1 MENLVMN
8 ISREVLIKNPKGGM
22 TIAFRYADADGNLD
36 DYIRLGYICDW
47 DTTDDSDMGT
57 IATLLYMD
65 VALFY
70 KSGEVVRNSSELH
83 CEFDPDR
90 MSEIRLA
97 TENEVRQLSWFLISS
112 RTQLMIEEQED
123 AIATFEIEEEK
134 EQKWKEFISNFEKLV
149 NNSPFTEEN
158 VWGYLQDKAREE
170 GW

>member
-1 MENLVMN
+1 
-8 ISREVLIKNPKGGM
+8 M
-22 TIAFRYADADGNLD
+22 TIAFRYADEDGNLD
-36 DYIRLGYICDW
+36 KFIRLGYICDW
-47 DTTDDSDMGT
+47 DEVYDEVG
-57 IATLLYMD
+57 LFYMD
-65 VALFY
+65 IVLTTQ
-70 KSGEVVRNSSELH
+70 SGEVVENSNELH

-90 MSEIRLA
+90 MSDIRLA
-97 TENEVRQLSWFLISS
+97 TEYEVRLLSESLIPS

-123 AIATFEIEEEK
+123 AITTFEIEEEK